1 MNNVRILDLSRVLA
15 GPWATQQLADQ
26 GAQVIKVEP
35 PGGDDTR
42 RFGPFVHGHS
52 TYFYSC
58 NRNKRSIEV
67 DLKSSDGKDIL
78 AHLIRWADV
87 VVENFRPQAMDSLG
101 LDATGGSPSQTR
113 VDQYS
118 WIGDT
123 VEPHKYRPGY
133 DLLLQC
139 EGGAAAITGDAHTP
153 PYKHGNSTADLT
165 TGFNVVQAILL
176 GLLHQAQTGEGQRIV
191 VNMLQTQV
199 ACLTYHST
207 RWTLAGETAE
217 KRGNSHAGLVPYDL
231 YPCKDGWL
239 CIAVGTDAMWT
250 RLCNALALQAPEAW
264 STNRGRLEHRDAIQ
278 RCLQK
283 VTRAWNKEDLS
294 QHLRTFD
301 IPAGP
306 VRTPEQAFN
315 HDAAIGLGITRRPR
329 TRIYDWL
336 YYNQDNP
343 NNACSSNLD
352 ATETRYFD
360 IGYVIRCV
368 QPNDLRL
375 QSRRVLAS

>member
-1 MNNVRILDLSRVLA
+1 M
-15 GPWATQQLADQ
+15 
-26 GAQVIKVEP
+26 
-35 PGGDDTR
+35 
-42 RFGPFVHGHS
+42 
-52 TYFYSC
+52 
-58 NRNKRSIEV
+58 
-67 DLKSSDGKDIL
+67 

-101 LDATGGSPSQTR
+101 LDATEILEAHPKLVWVSIRGF
-113 VDQYS
+113 
-118 WIGDT
+118 GDT

-315 HDAAIGLGITRRPR
+315 HEAAHRIELSHEDLGPVSMIGPIVTTKTTRTTHSTP
-329 TRIYDWL
+329 
-336 YYNQDNP
+336 P
-343 NNACSSNLD
+343 NLD
-352 ATETRYFD
+352 AHRDEILHD
-360 IGYVIRCV
+360 IGYVS
-368 QPNDLRL
+368 QLRPTE
-375 QSRRVLAS
+375 